1 MLKHLAIENFK
12 CYEGRYE
19 FNFPGLTY
27 LTGAN
32 NSGKSTVIQALYM
45 LAKSNTRNADASLLL
60 NTDSY
65 HFGNYTN
72 VLNKNCSN
80 KDNII
85 FDIEYDKF
93 SLQAEYDRNE
103 NVNFN
108 PVLKYLEVDFFPT
121 KNCNYSFNFVKDDSE
136 KKYENYNCYI
146 KQNKKGRKW
155 DTTIA
160 GFTPLVMNKSFIDK
174 FKNFK
179 HILDWQFFFSKI
191 STSNIKYLRA
201 YREDPKIFYTTY
213 GVSLDDIG
221 TSGEYTAEV
230 IYKMNEAQKTVCFQ
244 SEELFINE
252 LQKWFKKIIGLNY
265 SLEVESPEN
274 VLKMNIV
281 ENLEKIQKYDITEVG
296 FGFSQIVPI
305 ITMILLSKKGDVL
318 LIENP
323 EVHLHPKLQ
332 ANLAELFIYATKY
345 GRKLIIETH
354 SEHIINRTRLLIK
367 QEESFKDLNNQI
379 NIYFFEKIF
388 ENNNTF
394 IKNEEITIDKSGKL
408 SNWPKDF
415 FDQYYYDGLNLIK

>member
-121 KNCNYSFNFVKDDSE
+121 KNCKS
-136 KKYENYNCYI
+136 CLC
-146 KQNKKGRKW
+146 Q
-155 DTTIA
+155 A
-160 GFTPLVMNKSFIDK
+160 GFLQAIASKILSPNSLYKQAHT
-174 FKNFK
+174 
-179 HILDWQFFFSKI
+179 HIL
-191 STSNIKYLRA
+191 LRA
-201 YREDPKIFYTTY
+201 
-213 GVSLDDIG
+213 
-221 TSGEYTAEV
+221 A
-230 IYKMNEAQKTVCFQ
+230 
-244 SEELFINE
+244 
-252 LQKWFKKIIGLNY
+252 
-265 SLEVESPEN
+265 
-274 VLKMNIV
+274 
-281 ENLEKIQKYDITEVG
+281 
-296 FGFSQIVPI
+296 
-305 ITMILLSKKGDVL
+305 
-318 LIENP
+318 
-323 EVHLHPKLQ
+323 
-332 ANLAELFIYATKY
+332 
-345 GRKLIIETH
+345 
-354 SEHIINRTRLLIK
+354 RTRTYT
-367 QEESFKDLNNQI
+367 
-379 NIYFFEKIF
+379 YFFAA
-388 ENNNTF
+388 
-394 IKNEEITIDKSGKL
+394 S
-408 SNWPKDF
+408 
-415 FDQYYYDGLNLIK
+415 